1 MRDTPRTLFQKIW
14 DAHTVA
20 TDDDGSALIYI
31 DRHYL
36 QDGSPRKFTMLD
48 ERGLKVR
55 RPDLTFAVHDHYA
68 PTHGS
73 GLADVADADA
83 RQLLTD
89 LSRHARENGIEIF
102 ELGDPRQGIIH
113 VVGPELG
120 ISLPGTTIISSDSH
134 TPTHGGLGAFA
145 IGAGAAECAG
155 VLATQCCWVARPK
168 TMRLTIDG
176 RLPPGTSAKDL
187 ALAALALIGAG
198 GATGYAMEFA
208 GPVIE
213 ALDVSGRLTLCNMI
227 VESGARTGLIAPDD
241 TIYAYLAGRPYVPA
255 GAAFERAVA
264 RWRRLQSDPGA
275 VFDREMHLD
284 ATALGPM
291 ITWGTSPDQVLPVGG
306 RVPDPS
312 AAASA
317 DQAAAWRRALDYMGL
332 VPGTALEGLKVDRV
346 FIGSCTNARLE
357 DLREA
362 AAVVRGR
369 KVQIRAWVVPGSTA
383 VRAAAEAEG
392 LDRVFEDAGFEWRQ
406 SSCSMCVTQNGDKAE
421 PGERC
426 VSTTNRNFV
435 GRQGAG
441 ARTHLASP
449 ALAAAAAV
457 TGTITDVRRLMNG
470 TIR

>member
-1 MRDTPRTLFQKIW
+1 MRETPRTLFEKIW

-20 TDDDGSALIYI
+20 TDDDGSALLYI

-36 QDGSPRKFTMLD
+36 QDGSPRKFTLLED
-48 ERGLKVR
+48 RGLQVR

-68 PTHGS
+68 PTLGGRLS
-73 GLADVADADA
+73 DVSDAAA
-83 RQLLTD
+83 RQVLTD

-102 ELGDPRQGIIH
+102 ELGDRRQGIIH

-120 ISLPGTTIISSDSH
+120 ISLPGTTIIASDSH

-145 IGAGAAECAG
+145 IGAGAGECAG

-168 TMRLTIDG
+168 TMRVSVDG

-187 ALAALALIGAG
+187 ALAVLGRIGAG
-198 GATGYAMEFA
+198 GASGHAVEFA
-208 GPVIE
+208 GPAIA
-213 ALDVSGRLTLCNMI
+213 ALGVSGRLTLCNMI

-241 TIYAYLAGRPYVPA
+241 TIYAYLEGRPYAPA
-255 GAAFERAVA
+255 SAAFDRAVA
-264 RWRRLQSDPGA
+264 GWRRLPTDPGA
-275 VFDREMHLD
+275 VFDREISLD
-284 ATALGPM
+284 AATLGPM
-291 ITWGTSPDQVLPVGG
+291 ISWGTSPDQVVPVGG
-306 RVPDPS
+306 RVPDPA

-317 DQAAAWRRALDYMGL
+317 EQAAAWRAALGYMGL
-332 VPGTALEGLKVDRV
+332 APGDALEGLKVDRV

-369 KVQIRAWVVPGSTA
+369 TAKTRAWVVPGSTA

-392 LDRVFEDAGFEWRQ
+392 LHTVFKDAGIEWRQ
-406 SSCSMCVTQNGDKAE
+406 SSCSMCVAQNGDKVE

-426 VSTTNRNFV
+426 ISTTNRNFV

-457 TGTITDVRRLMNG
+457 TGVITDVRRLMEG
-470 TIR
+470 ASR

>member
-1 MRDTPRTLFQKIW
+1 MRETPRTLFQKIW

-20 TDDDGSALIYI
+20 TDDDGSALLYI

-36 QDGSPRKFTMLD
+36 QDGSPRKFTLLAD
-48 ERGLKVR
+48 RGLPVR

-68 PTHGS
+68 PTLG
-73 GLADVADADA
+73 GRLADVADADA

-102 ELGDPRQGIIH
+102 ELGDRRQGIIH

-145 IGAGAAECAG
+145 IGAGAGECAG

-168 TMRLTIDG
+168 TMRVTVGG
-176 RLPPGTSAKDL
+176 RLPQGTSAKDL
-187 ALAALALIGAG
+187 ALAVLARIGAG
-198 GATGYAMEFA
+198 GAAGHAVEFA
-208 GPVIE
+208 GE
-213 ALDVSGRLTLCNMI
+213 AIAALGVSGRLTLCNMI
-227 VESGARTGLIAPDD
+227 VESGARTGLIAPDE
-241 TIYAYLAGRPYVPA
+241 TIYAYLEGRPYAPA
-255 GAAFERAVA
+255 GDAFDQAVA
-264 RWRRLQSDPGA
+264 RWSRLPTDPDA
-275 VFDREMHLD
+275 VFDRELGID
-284 ATALGPM
+284 AATLGPM
-291 ITWGTSPDQVLPVGG
+291 ITWGTSPDQVVPVGD
-306 RVPDPS
+306 RVPDPAK
-312 AAASA
+312 AAGA
-317 DQAAAWRRALDYMGL
+317 DQAAVWRAAQEYMGL
-332 VPGTALEGLKVDRV
+332 APGTPLEGLKVDRV

-369 KVQIRAWVVPGSTA
+369 KAKIRAWVVPGSTA

-392 LDRVFEDAGFEWRQ
+392 LDRVFEEAGFEWRQ

-457 TGTITDVRRLMNG
+457 TGAITDVRRLMDG
-470 TIR
+470 AI